1 MCVTFIA
8 CITCITCITYHLY
21 HLFILDL
28 LKIRE
33 RWKAPWFITWNQEM
47 LAHLKSI
54 IKRTQRQEPNSNLT
68 FVYAYMH
75 FQFFWELGEEPNLC
89 GSTTVVVSKRA
100 QKNSLLTW
108 SSSKIMGN
116 SCGCTE
122 QTFYIYLFGGWA
134 HPLGRAQYWWCQITF
149 PVSWLC
155 GSSGWSCG
163 KENIAKNPIMRLQIE
178 REKME
183 NLGRNLQLVVE
194 KKKQFCENTAAVKR
208 LLRSWKMIL
217 QI

>member
-1 MCVTFIA
+1 MF
-8 CITCITCITYHLY
+8 H
-21 HLFILDL
+21 
-28 LKIRE
+28 
-33 RWKAPWFITWNQEM
+33 
-47 LAHLKSI
+47 
-54 IKRTQRQEPNSNLT
+54 KRQWQCW
-68 FVYAYMH
+68 VKG
-75 FQFFWELGEEPNLC
+75 FWELHFTSLGTSPMSPKYLLGHESCWITLIWAGWGGTSAVQQPWLLQNEHRGICYWLC
-89 GSTTVVVSKRA
+89 PVPKEWETLVDVLSKCFT
-100 QKNSLLTW
+100 NIFW
-108 SSSKIMGN
+108 
-116 SCGCTE
+116 
-122 QTFYIYLFGGWA
+122 GWA
-134 HPLGRAQYWWCQITF
+134 HPMGRAQYWWCQITF

-183 NLGRNLQLVVE
+183 NLGRNLQLIVE